1 MTVLHICSS
10 YFETPLYKCL
20 FSKLERLG
28 VSNFIYVPRY
38 HQDSEDDE
46 KHLYVINKRFSKLS
60 KLLYWGEQKYIFHD
74 IEKRINLSD
83 INFIHVH
90 RILYGG
96 YVALQLKKKYGI
108 PYIVAIRYS
117 DLYGR
122 GRNMSIHKKH
132 CLEIMLN
139 AEKVIFLS
147 NAYKENV
154 WHRYSNMPAL
164 QQITE
169 RTEVITNG
177 IDDYFLENIATT
189 RRHHSSDNVIQVMAI
204 GKIDSRKNPLTT
216 MKACDLLIEK
226 GYQVVFKLIGNICDK
241 DIFSNIQK
249 KTYTHYLGELN
260 KEQVR
265 AQLQETD
272 ILIVPSVHETFGLVY
287 AEAMSQGVPVI
298 YTKGQG
304 FDGQYEDGEVGY
316 PVNCFDA
323 QEIAQR
329 ILDIMSNYS
338 GISNH
343 CIENAKNYSWETIA
357 NKYWGIYQDAACISK
372 NI

>member
-10 YFETPLYKCL
+10 YFETPLYKSL
-20 FSKLERLG
+20 FTKLERLG
-28 VSNFIYVPRY
+28 VINFIYIPRY
-38 HQDSEDDE
+38 HQDSENDE

-60 KLLYWGEQKYIFHD
+60 KLLYWGEQKYILRD
-74 IEKRINLSD
+74 IEKKINHSD
-83 INFIHVH
+83 INVVHVH

-96 YVALQLKKKYGI
+96 YAALHLKKKYGI
-108 PYIVAIRYS
+108 PYIVAIRFS

-122 GRNMSIHKKH
+122 GRNMSIYKKH
-132 CLEIMLN
+132 CLEIMIN
-139 AEKVIFLS
+139 AEKLIFLS

-154 WHRYSNMPAL
+154 WHRYSNMPVL
-164 QQITE
+164 QRIKK

-189 RRHHSSDNVIQVMAI
+189 CRRRSPGKVIQVMAI

-216 MKACDLLIEK
+216 LKACDLLIEK
-226 GYQVVFKLIGNICDK
+226 GYRVVFKLIGSICDN
-241 DIFSNIQK
+241 DIFSKIQQK
-249 KTYTHYLGELN
+249 SYTHYLGELN
-260 KEQVR
+260 MKQVR
-265 AQLQETD
+265 AELQETD
-272 ILIVPSVHETFGLVY
+272 ILVVPSVHETFGLVY

-298 YTKGQG
+298 YTRGQG

-323 QEIAQR
+323 QEIAQK
-329 ILDIMSNYS
+329 ILDILSNYS
-338 GISNH
+338 DISKR
-343 CIENAKNYSWETIA
+343 CIGNAKNYSWETIA
-357 NKYWGIYQDAACISK
+357 NKYWGIYQDAPSVSK

>member
-1 MTVLHICSS
+1 MKVLHICSS
-10 YFETPLYKCL
+10 YFETPLYENL
-20 FSKLERLG
+20 FSKLEELG

-60 KLLYWGEQKYIFHD
+60 KLFYWGEQKYIFHD
-74 IEKRINLSD
+74 IEKRIPLSD
-83 INFIHVH
+83 VNFIHVH

-108 PYIVAIRYS
+108 PYIVAIRNS

-122 GRNMSIHKKH
+122 GRNMSIYKKH

-154 WHRYSNMPAL
+154 WQRYSNIPTL
-164 QQITE
+164 QKIKE

-177 IDDYFLENIATT
+177 INDFFFAHFTDLRCHRPKNGII
-189 RRHHSSDNVIQVMAI
+189 RLIAI
-204 GKIDSRKNPLTT
+204 GRIDRGKNPLTT
-216 MKACDLLIEK
+216 IKACDLLIKK
-226 GYQVVFKLIGNICDK
+226 GYQINYKLVGSICNK
-241 DIFSNIQK
+241 DIFSKIQQK
-249 KTYTHYLGELN
+249 SYTHYLGELSM
-260 KEQVR
+260 EQVR
-265 AQLQETD
+265 VQLQETD
-272 ILIVPSVHETFGLVY
+272 ILVVPSVHETFGLVY

-304 FDGQYEDGEVGY
+304 FDGQYVDGEVGY
-316 PVNCFDA
+316 AVNCFDA

-329 ILDIMSNYS
+329 ILDILSNYS
-338 GISNH
+338 GISNR
-343 CIENAKNYSWETIA
+343 CIDNAKKYSWEAIA
-357 NKYWGIYQDAACISK
+357 NNYWGIYQDAPSISK

>member
-1 MTVLHICSS
+1 MKVLHICSS
-10 YFETPLYKCL
+10 YFETPLYKNL
-20 FSKLERLG
+20 FSKLERAG
-28 VSNFIYVPRY
+28 VFNFIYVPRY
-38 HQDSEDDE
+38 HQDSEDGE

-60 KLLYWGEQKYIFHD
+60 KLFYWGEQKYILRD
-74 IEKRINLSD
+74 IEKRIDLSD
-83 INFIHVH
+83 INIIHVH

-96 YVALQLKKKYGI
+96 YAALHLKRKYGI
-108 PYIVAIRYS
+108 PYIIAIRFS

-122 GRNMSIHKKH
+122 GRNLSIYKKH

-154 WHRYSNMPAL
+154 WCRYSNMPVL
-164 QQITE
+164 QQIKK

-189 RRHHSSDNVIQVMAI
+189 CRLRSPDKVIQVMAI

-226 GYQVVFKLIGNICDK
+226 GYQVVFKLIGSICDK
-241 DIFSNIQK
+241 DIFSKLQQK
-249 KTYTHYLGELN
+249 PYTHHLGELN
-260 KEQVR
+260 MEQVR

-272 ILIVPSVHETFGLVY
+272 VLVVPSVHETFGLVY
-287 AEAMSQGVPVI
+287 VEAMSQGVPVI

-304 FDGQYEDGEVGY
+304 FDGQYIDGEVGY
-316 PVNCFDA
+316 AVNCFDA
-323 QEIAQR
+323 QLIAQS
-329 ILDIMSNYS
+329 ILDILSNYS
-338 GISNH
+338 EISSR
-343 CIENAKNYSWETIA
+343 CIDNAKKYSWVTIA
-357 NKYWGIYQDAACISK
+357 NLYLRIYQGCT
-372 NI
+372 NQF